1 MACRP
6 MPLGRRIFGSGTRT
20 GVAGGRDS
28 TIYRAK
34 AMSDKAGSDLDVFD
48 GLAAKKSRPSGAPA
62 PRGPAAPPSSATRQ
76 KTLLG
81 LAAPVAPGARAAG
94 GPPPPP
100 TPSRPPAPPPPRSSI
115 PAPPSKASASSGG
128 FPIPPPPPS
137 PSSIGNPAPPQ
148 PAALA
153 ESDDDTAS
161 MVMPPPPPP
170 PIAVPASSNPGRVS
184 IAKSADEENTPGPA
198 KAEGKPGVDIDWDDE
213 DEATMV
219 FDKSVEDTA
228 RSLLHSAPPP
238 SPAAGMPAAP
248 LPAAGAPPPSRQS
261 TLMTRPTPSVPPP
274 TLPRAPLPPPKA
286 VPAPY
291 VAPAPPPQAVFEP
304 PPIAQQSG
312 NSRGLMIGA
321 VVLLLA
327 GAGAAAMFLMPKKGS
342 MVLTVAGPGN
352 KSIDTVEVYVD
363 GAKKCEASPCR
374 VIDLAAGTHL
384 VKVTAAGYQPT
395 ADQAVKISSGDE
407 AVQNI
412 AHTRA
417 SEGTGIRVAVEGR
430 GIKLSVDGKELGPLP
445 QELKDLSPGD
455 HLVHLDGGERYE
467 SFEKHIMVEAD
478 QMQNLEPKLRV
489 KKGLATI
496 KLGDNAEGAKVLLV
510 SGQERRPIA
519 QLPITVDISVEKP
532 YSIVASKKGF
542 ADFEQRVAFEDGQAE
557 RTFLINLA
565 AAGTEPPAPAPAPPA
580 PAPHFGAAP
589 APAPAPGP
597 APAKPAA
604 TGNGTV
610 NLNSIPV
617 SNVLL
622 DGRPMGQTPR
632 MGVSVPPGSH
642 TVVFVNG
649 EHGRKAKTI
658 TVESGKTATV
668 VVRFP

>member
-1 MACRP
+1 M
-6 MPLGRRIFGSGTRT
+6 
-20 GVAGGRDS
+20 
-28 TIYRAK
+28 
-34 AMSDKAGSDLDVFD
+34 
-48 GLAAKKSRPSGAPA
+48 
-62 PRGPAAPPSSATRQ
+62 
-76 KTLLG
+76 
-81 LAAPVAPGARAAG
+81 
-94 GPPPPP
+94 
-100 TPSRPPAPPPPRSSI
+100 
-115 PAPPSKASASSGG
+115 
-128 FPIPPPPPS
+128 
-137 PSSIGNPAPPQ
+137 
-148 PAALA
+148 
-153 ESDDDTAS
+153 
-161 MVMPPPPPP
+161 PPPPP
-170 PIAVPASSNPGRVS
+170 PIAVPASSNPARVTGS
-184 IAKSADEENTPGPA
+184 KSGEEEEKTPVPA
-198 KAEGKPGVDIDWDDE
+198 KADAKPGVDIDWDDE

-238 SPAAGMPAAP
+238 PTPAAGVPAP

-261 TLMTRPTPSVPPP
+261 TLMTRPVPSVPPP

-286 VPAPY
+286 VPAAPY

-304 PPIAQQSG
+304 PPIAPQGG

-327 GAGAAAMFLMPKKGS
+327 GVGAAAMFLMPKKGS

-363 GAKKCEASPCR
+363 GTKKCEASPCR
-374 VIDLAAGTHL
+374 VVDLAAGTHL
-384 VKVTAAGYQPT
+384 VKVSAAGYQPT
-395 ADQAVKISSGDE
+395 ADQAVKITSGDE

-412 AHTRA
+412 ALTRA
-417 SEGTGIRVAVEGR
+417 SEGTGIRVTAEGR
-430 GIKLSVDGKELGPLP
+430 GIKLSVDGKEVGPLP
-445 QELKDLSPGD
+445 QELKELSPGD

-467 SFEKHIMVEAD
+467 PFEKHIMVEAD

-510 SGQERRPIA
+510 SGAERRPIQ

-532 YSIVASKKGF
+532 YSIVATKKGF
-542 ADFEQRVAFEDGQAE
+542 TDFEQRVAFEDGQAE
-557 RTFLINLA
+557 RTFLVNLTA
-565 AAGTEPPAPAPAPPA
+565 VGSEPPPPAPGPTPAA
-580 PAPHFGAAP
+580 HFGGGAAP
-589 APAPAPGP
+589 APAPAPAP
-597 APAKPAA
+597 AAAAAAAKPAA

-642 TVVFVNG
+642 TVVFVNS
-649 EHGRKAKTI
+649 EFGRKAKTI
-658 TVESGKTATV
+658 NVEAGKAATV

>member
-1 MACRP
+1 M
-6 MPLGRRIFGSGTRT
+6 
-20 GVAGGRDS
+20 
-28 TIYRAK
+28 
-34 AMSDKAGSDLDVFD
+34 
-48 GLAAKKSRPSGAPA
+48 
-62 PRGPAAPPSSATRQ
+62 
-76 KTLLG
+76 
-81 LAAPVAPGARAAG
+81 
-94 GPPPPP
+94 
-100 TPSRPPAPPPPRSSI
+100 
-115 PAPPSKASASSGG
+115 
-128 FPIPPPPPS
+128 
-137 PSSIGNPAPPQ
+137 
-148 PAALA
+148 
-153 ESDDDTAS
+153 
-161 MVMPPPPPP
+161 PPPPP
-170 PIAVPASSNPGRVS
+170 PIAVPASSNPARMTGS
-184 IAKSADEENTPGPA
+184 KSGDEEETTPVPA
-198 KAEGKPGVDIDWDDE
+198 KADAKPGVDIDWDDE

-238 SPAAGMPAAP
+238 PTPAAGLPAP
-248 LPAAGAPPPSRQS
+248 LPAAGAPPPARQS

-374 VIDLAAGTHL
+374 VVDLAAGTHL
-384 VKVTAAGYQPT
+384 VKVSAAGYQPT
-395 ADQAVKISSGDE
+395 ADQAVKITSGDE

-412 AHTRA
+412 ALTRA
-417 SEGTGIRVAVEGR
+417 SEGTGIRVTAEGR
-430 GIKLSVDGKELGPLP
+430 GIKLSVDGKEVGPLP
-445 QELKDLSPGD
+445 QELKELSPGD

-510 SGQERRPIA
+510 SGAERRPIQ

-542 ADFEQRVAFEDGQAE
+542 TDFEQRVAFEDGQAE
-557 RTFLINLA
+557 RTFLVNLTA
-565 AAGTEPPAPAPAPPA
+565 VGSEPPAPAPAPPA

-642 TVVFVNG
+642 TVVFVNS
-649 EHGRKAKTI
+649 EFGRKAKTI
-658 TVESGKTATV
+658 NVEAGKAATV

>member
-1 MACRP
+1 
-6 MPLGRRIFGSGTRT
+6 
-20 GVAGGRDS
+20 
-28 TIYRAK
+28 
-34 AMSDKAGSDLDVFD
+34 MSDKAGSDLDVFD

-62 PRGPAAPPSSATRQ
+62 PRAPAAPPSSATRQ

-81 LAAPVAPGARAAG
+81 LAAPVSPGGRPS

-100 TPSRPPAPPPPRSSI
+100 MPSRPPAPPPPRSSI
-115 PAPPSKASASSGG
+115 PAPPPSKLSATSSGG
-128 FPIPPPPPS
+128 FPAPPPPPS
-137 PSSIGNPAPPQ
+137 PSSLGEPP
-148 PAALA
+148 PPPPLMDAS
-153 ESDDDTAS
+153 EDDTAS
-161 MVMPPPPPP
+161 MALPLGAPPPPPP
-170 PIAVPASSNPGRVS
+170 PIAVPASMNPART
-184 IAKSADEENTPGPA
+184 SAVKLVDEEEHTPAPPGQ
-198 KAEGKPGVDIDWDDE
+198 KADAKPGVDIDWDDE

-238 SPAAGMPAAP
+238 PPPAAGAPPAP
-248 LPAAGAPPPSRQS
+248 LPAAGVPPTRLP
-261 TLMTRPTPSVPPP
+261 TLMSRPPVASVPPP
-274 TLPRAPLPPPKA
+274 TMPRAPLPPPKA

-291 VAPAPPPQAVFEP
+291 TAPVPPQQAVFEP
-304 PPIAQQSG
+304 PAMAQPSG
-312 NSRGLMIGA
+312 GNRSLMIGA

-342 MVLTVAGPGN
+342 MVVTVAGPGN

-374 VIDLAAGTHL
+374 VVELAAGTHL

-412 AHTRA
+412 ALTRA
-417 SEGTGIRVAVEGR
+417 SEGTGVRVTAEGR
-430 GIKLSVDGKELGPLP
+430 GIKLSVDGKEVGPLP
-445 QELKDLSPGD
+445 QELKELSPGD

-467 SFEKHIMVEAD
+467 SFEKHVNVEAD
-478 QMQNLEPKLRV
+478 QMQTIEPKLRV

-510 SGQERRPIA
+510 SGSERRPIQ
-519 QLPITVDISVEKP
+519 QLPITVDISVDKP
-532 YSIVASKKGF
+532 YSIVATKKGF
-542 ADFEQRVAFEDGQAE
+542 GDFEQRVAFEDGQAE
-557 RTFLINLA
+557 RTFIINLP
-565 AAGTEPPAPAPAPPA
+565 AAGSEPPAPAPGPA
-580 PAPHFGAAP
+580 PVAAARGA

-597 APAKPAA
+597 APVAVAAAKPAS
-604 TGNGTV
+604 GNGTV
-610 NLNSIPV
+610 NLNAIPV

-632 MGVSVPPGSH
+632 MGVSVPPGPH
-642 TVVFVNG
+642 TVVFVNSDY
-649 EHGRKAKTI
+649 GRKAKSI
-658 TVESGKTATV
+658 TVEAGKSATV

>member
-1 MACRP
+1 
-6 MPLGRRIFGSGTRT
+6 
-20 GVAGGRDS
+20 
-28 TIYRAK
+28 
-34 AMSDKAGSDLDVFD
+34 MSDKAGSDLDVFD
-48 GLAAKKSRPSGAPA
+48 GLAAKKSRPGAAPA
-62 PRGPAAPPSSATRQ
+62 PRAPAAPPSSATRQ

-81 LAAPVAPGARAAG
+81 LAAPVAPGGRPGG

-100 TPSRPPAPPPPRSSI
+100 MPSRPPAPPPRSSI
-115 PAPPSKASASSGG
+115 PAPPPSKLSATSSGG
-128 FPIPPPPPS
+128 FPAPPPPPS
-137 PSSIGNPAPPQ
+137 PSSLGGPPPAPEG
-148 PAALA
+148 ARVSA
-153 ESDDDTAS
+153 
-161 MVMPPPPPP
+161 PPP
-170 PIAVPASSNPGRVS
+170 PIAPPLSTNPARATSPRPVE
-184 IAKSADEENTPGPA
+184 DEDATPAPSQ
-198 KAEGKPGVDIDWDDE
+198 KTETKPGVDIDWDDE

-238 SPAAGMPAAP
+238 PAPAAGSPP
-248 LPAAGAPPPSRQS
+248 LPPTPPPAAGAPPPANRQP
-261 TLMTRPTPSVPPP
+261 TLMSRPPSTSVAP

-286 VPAPY
+286 VPSYAP
-291 VAPAPPPQAVFEP
+291 PIPPQAVFEP
-304 PPIAQQSG
+304 PTVPQASNG
-312 NSRGLMIGA
+312 GRGLMIGV

-352 KSIDTVEVYVD
+352 KPIDTVEVYVD

-374 VIDLAAGTHL
+374 VVDLAAGTHL

-395 ADQAVKISSGDE
+395 ADQAVKISNGDE

-412 AHTRA
+412 ALTRA
-417 SEGTGIRVAVEGR
+417 SEGTGMRVTAEGR

-455 HLVHLDGGERYE
+455 HLVHLDGGERYD
-467 SFEKHIMVEAD
+467 SFEKRVTVEAD
-478 QMQNLEPKLRV
+478 QMQTIEPKLRV

-510 SGQERRPIA
+510 SGSERRPIT

-565 AAGTEPPAPAPAPPA
+565 AAGTEAPASAPAPAPAARGPVTS
-580 PAPHFGAAP
+580 

-597 APAKPAA
+597 APAPAARAA

-610 NLNSIPV
+610 NLNAVPP

-642 TVVFVNG
+642 TVVFVNSDY
-649 EHGRKAKTI
+649 GRKAKTI
-658 TVESGKTATV
+658 NVEAGKTATV
-668 VVRFP
+668 VVHFP